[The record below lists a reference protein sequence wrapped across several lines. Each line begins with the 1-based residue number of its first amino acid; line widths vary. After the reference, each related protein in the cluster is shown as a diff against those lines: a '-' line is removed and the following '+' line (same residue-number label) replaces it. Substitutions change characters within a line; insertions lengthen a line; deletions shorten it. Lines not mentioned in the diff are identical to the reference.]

1 MAGTWAVKLNF
12 YNAKNSLET
21 FHDLYVLCGFG
32 CEIIK
37 GTTVL
42 RFIFDTVFSFTKTS
56 LPLITLSSSCRSARI
71 GKLVI
76 QKSDLIK
83 ILTCRDFLRQHRR
96 LRRRTPR
103 LPHNSDKVHIVHS
116 SYQGQIRSPW
126 GSRCWS
132 TWWGPS
138 CTWWGRSRL
147 CADIFQVHNPG
158 GHLPVIKV
166 SNYVCMLIFSVTR
179 RSRSDVRHS
188 LTY

>member
-103 LPHNSDKVHIVHS
+103 LPHSSDKVHIVH
-116 SYQGQIRSPW
+116 
-126 GSRCWS
+126 C
-132 TWWGPS
+132 
-138 CTWWGRSRL
+138 L
-147 CADIFQVHNPG
+147 V
-158 GHLPVIKV
+158 
-166 SNYVCMLIFSVTR
+166 
-179 RSRSDVRHS
+179 SRSDHRGVAVVEVHGEV
-188 LTY
+188 